1 MKSNHLLPR
10 RITASIPSHQP
21 KMSAKVLLPLLPV
34 VSQDILLAIFS
45 KAFSLTEF
53 LLLLF
58 LNYDHNPFFFFF
70 SLTLLPL
77 SLLQKSKTLVW
88 YRIRKILRKRVSWGT
103 PNLLKINPKHK
114 AQPSAKYSSV
124 NFLELCMVMR
134 SQMKKIV
141 FKLH

>member
-1 MKSNHLLPR
+1 MKSNHLLPK

-70 SLTLLPL
+70 FPHPFASQFTA
-77 SLLQKSKTLVW
+77 
-88 YRIRKILRKRVSWGT
+88 KIKDFGM
-103 PNLLKINPKHK
+103 I
-114 AQPSAKYSSV
+114 
-124 NFLELCMVMR
+124 
-134 SQMKKIV
+134 
-141 FKLH
+141 